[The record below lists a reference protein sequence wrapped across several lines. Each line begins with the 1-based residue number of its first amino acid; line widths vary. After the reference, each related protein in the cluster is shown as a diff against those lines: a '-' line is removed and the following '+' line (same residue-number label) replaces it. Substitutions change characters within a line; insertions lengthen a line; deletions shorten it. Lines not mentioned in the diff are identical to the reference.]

1 MTWLLIW
8 LLAWLALSLLAA
20 VAFGKLLWWCNGEAD
35 DINAHVA
42 PDVPPGYEIRPLA
55 LSPVKRATGGGKRV
69 GSAPGQDSGT
79 LI

>member
-20 VAFGKLLWWCNGEAD
+20 VAFGKLLRWCNGEAD

-42 PDVPPGYEIRPLA
+42 ADPPPGYDDPPVGLFSRQARHRRGQRWRLA
-55 LSPVKRATGGGKRV
+55 VRS
-69 GSAPGQDSGT
+69 
-79 LI
+79 

>member
-55 LSPVKRATGGGKRV
+55 LPPS
-69 GSAPGQDSGT
+69 SAPPAGESVWGALQGR
-79 LI
+79 IAAH